1 MIFLGTPQLCGGVD
15 ILFFF
20 KVSFEKHPNKHPKE
34 NESLGLP
41 GNEILEK
48 VKLFYRQKGGGS
60 FSI

>member
-1 MIFLGTPQLCGGVD
+1 MQMKMRLKSHKKGTDLMKFLSIF
-15 ILFFF
+15 
-20 KVSFEKHPNKHPKE
+20 KHPKE